1 MEKAKKILKKPLLI
15 GSICVIVAFVLGLII
30 MGTVPYAEATYKYN
44 LGDLMSVEIEVEDD
58 EVTITTTALG
68 STTVEEFDS
77 MIKNGK
83 LYVKEDPTSS
93 EYTEFGEI
101 NSYELKLKELVDED
115 DPSQGYMY
123 LTLECGLTHALKI
136 VNIVMICFG
145 GVSLA
150 TSVGVILYDKVHAK
164 KEDSKPSQEA

>member
-15 GSICVIVAFVLGLII
+15 TSICVIVAFIVGLII
-30 MGTVPYAEATYKYN
+30 MGAVPYAEATYKYD

-93 EYTEFGEI
+93 EYIEFGEI
-101 NSYELKLKELVDED
+101 DSYKLKLKELVDEN

-136 VNIVMICFG
+136 VNIVMICIG
-145 GVSLA
+145 GVGLA
-150 TSVGVILYDKVHAK
+150 TSVAFIAYDKVRAK
-164 KEDSKPSQEA
+164 KTTIKS